1 MVETVQIDVSV
12 IVAAY
17 KCVATLE
24 RAVHSCLDQPGVT
37 VEVIIVDDASP
48 DETLVLARRLAE
60 AHDNVIALTTGVNKG
75 PSGARNMALEIAKG
89 TYVTVLDSDDFM
101 EPGRLARMMEQARVL
116 QATILA
122 DDLYKVIEGNEEG
135 PRTRLLELPK
145 SGADSFAVDL
155 AEFTR
160 GNMTSYNGARGEM
173 GFLKP
178 LILREFLEG
187 HGLRYHEDM
196 RLGEDFAL
204 YAEALAAGAAFHI
217 VPPGGYF
224 AVVRPE
230 SLSGSHGA
238 KDLGAL
244 AHRIGA
250 LRDAATGPTRDALQ
264 ALWIDTMKRY
274 SWARL
279 IDAVKARNVAEIASC
294 FNAPPSV
301 SIHLMSCLGE
311 QFVLRTSRLL
321 GRNT

>member
-1 MVETVQIDVSV
+1 MAETTQIDVSV

-17 KCVATLE
+17 KCVATLD
-24 RAVHSCLDQPGVT
+24 RAVLSALDQPGVV

-48 DETLVLARRLAE
+48 DDTLDAARKLANE
-60 AHDNVIALTTGVNKG
+60 HDNVIALTTGVNKG
-75 PSGARNMALEIAKG
+75 PSGARNMALEMAQG

-101 EPGRLARMMEQARVL
+101 GAGRLARLLEKARAL

-122 DDLYKVIEGNEEG
+122 DDLYKVIEGDEYG

-145 SGADSFAVDL
+145 LGSDSFAIDL
-155 AEFTR
+155 AEFVR
-160 GNMTSYNGARGEM
+160 GNMTTYNGARGEM

-178 LILREFLEG
+178 LIARDFLEA
-187 HGLRYHEDM
+187 HGLRYHENM

-204 YAEALAAGAAFHI
+204 YAEALALGAKFHI
-217 VPPGGYF
+217 VPPAGYF

-244 AHRIGA
+244 AHRIAA
-250 LRDAATGPTRDALQ
+250 LRDAMTGPAREPLQ

-274 SWARL
+274 SWVRL
-279 IDAVKARNVAEIASC
+279 IDAVKAKDIAEIMAC

-301 SIHLMSCLGE
+301 SFHLISCLGE

>member
-24 RAVHSCLDQPGVT
+24 RAVHSSLDQPGVT

-48 DETLVLARRLAE
+48 DDTLNLARKLAE

-101 EPGRLARMMEQARVL
+101 ESGRLARMMAQARVL

-122 DDLYKVIEGNEEG
+122 DDLYKVMEGDEEG
-135 PRTRLLELPK
+135 PRTRLLDLPK
-145 SGADSFAVDL
+145 PGSDSFGVDL

-178 LILREFLEG
+178 LILRDFLEEQS
-187 HGLRYHEDM
+187 LRYHEDM

-204 YAEALAAGAAFHI
+204 YAEALAAGAAFQI
-217 VPPGGYF
+217 VPPAGYF
-224 AVVRPE
+224 AVVRPD
-230 SLSGSHGA
+230 SLSGAHGA

-244 AHRIGA
+244 ARRIKA
-250 LRDAATGPTRDALQ
+250 LRDAATGPARDALQ

-274 SWARL
+274 SWVRL
-279 IDAVKARNVAEIASC
+279 IDAVKARDLAEIAAC
-294 FNAPPSV
+294 FKAPPSV
-301 SIHLMSCLGE
+301 SIHLINCLGE
-311 QFVLRTSRLL
+311 QFVLRTGRLL
-321 GRNT
+321 GRST